1 MIRNYQEQIHADL
14 GELADAADILAARPH
29 HLALDEKGYYHVQSS
44 GTLEEVIPAVEGLL
58 EKLKRIKQSKE
69 SYR

>member
-1 MIRNYQEQIHADL
+1 MIRNYQAQINEDL
-14 GELADAADILAARPH
+14 GELADAADILAARPNH
-29 HLALDEKGYYHVQSS
+29 IALDENGQYHVQSS

-58 EKLKRIKQSKE
+58 SKLIKIKQSKE